1 MVSSVKPKEKLA
13 PMAWE
18 RFVVCLNLRCLNREA
33 YELATS
39 EGNRPYLD
47 CLIKAYRNKEI
58 GREFPVASH
67 AARNNLERCWHN
79 DTLFAV
85 PYRCGKRR
93 S

>member
-1 MVSSVKPKEKLA
+1 MSSVKPKEKLA

-18 RFVVCLNLRCLNREA
+18 RFVVCLNLRCLNRGA

-58 GREFPVASH
+58 GREFPVASQS
-67 AARNNLERCWHN
+67 RSPKQLR
-79 DTLFAV
+79 TLLAQ
-85 PYRCGKRR
+85 
-93 S
+93 